1 MAMRSLLKTNL
12 LIIFLLIVSSLT
24 AIKAEDT
31 CLSLIN
37 TLVKKDK
44 EIKLVDFPQIKKT
57 KITDENKPKV
67 EALLKEIG
75 VPKLEGDSYFDS
87 LNLAYH
93 HIRRTVDNALTAG
106 NELSKFAEKLRI
118 IYRHLPDPQQRLMDA
133 TSARAVGKLESFT
146 PSEFLK
152 TDNFAL
158 HTYSDKLNMSFSDYK
173 KYVKSYLDQTKAY
186 EDAKDGPLLS
196 FEEYRDIVAHNLWP
210 IYLKPHDM
218 RHAHWAI
225 SHPLGLASIFSTYR
239 SKNNFRYVIMS
250 AMYEGVDRVQ
260 YTQET
265 LLAKYMRM
273 EMGFDMEQAVL
284 YLGSASNET
293 LEKIARE
300 SGTLDTFL
308 AQAKEYKDWVPKA
321 SNLYPANAKG
331 NISFEA
337 DIDRMVKMFLKYAED
352 PEMEKVLKYQID
364 PHGLPDNFLADE
376 LIHKH
381 GGESYKDPIQN

>member
-1 MAMRSLLKTNL
+1 MMKLSLHKIL
-12 LIIFLLIVSSLT
+12 FLCFFTLTSSFS
-24 AIKAEDT
+24 AVAEDT
-31 CLSLIN
+31 CLSLIK

-44 EIKLVDFPQIKKT
+44 EIKLVEYPGVKDA
-57 KITDENKPKV
+57 KIINKNKSKV
-67 EALLKEIG
+67 AAMLKSIG

-93 HIRRTVDNALTAG
+93 HIRRTVSDNIKAG
-106 NELSKFAEKLRI
+106 DKLSRFAEQLRLL
-118 IYRHLPDPQQRLMDA
+118 YKHLPDSEQRVLDA
-133 TSARAVGKLESFT
+133 TSARAVGKLEAFQ

-152 TDNFAL
+152 SESFAL

-173 KYVKSYLDQTKAY
+173 KYVQSYLKQTKAY
-186 EDAKDGPLLS
+186 EDVESGPLLS

-284 YLGSASNET
+284 YLGSSSNDT
-293 LEKIARE
+293 LEKIAKE
-300 SGTLDTFL
+300 SGTYEEFMS
-308 AQAKEYKDWVPKA
+308 QADEYKNWTPKK
-321 SNLYPANAKG
+321 SNLFPAHAKG
-331 NISFEA
+331 NVSFEA
-337 DIDRMVKMFLKYAED
+337 DIDRMVKTFLKYADD
-352 PEMEKVLKYQID
+352 PSMESTLKYQID
-364 PHGLPDNFLADE
+364 PHGLPDDFLADE
-376 LIHKH
+376 LIHKS